1 MTKRLR
7 LFIIGI
13 FFLSNLIAQFESIK
27 ITIDD
32 RLLRSE
38 EKQSIFNLKND
49 IKHFFLSTEWN
60 ETYNDLNIPLHI
72 QIVFEGLTHKGNQS
86 IFSCQALFSNGE
98 DNRYFDKSVQFYYSS
113 GTNLYYDP
121 VLFEPLSGFLAYY
134 AHLIVAG
141 VIDTYEFKGGNSHYE
156 MARDIALRGSSSD
169 YKKGWSSRI
178 TLVDNLDR
186 NNGLRKARLAWYIA
200 IDLFN
205 ENDIDGTIEEVNL
218 MLDGIEQSYRD
229 LGRDFN
235 TQYFLKANSK
245 KIATLLADLNQS
257 ELLKDMKELDPDRR
271 EIYQSALEDKSE

>member
-1 MTKRLR
+1 MAKRLR
-7 LFIIGI
+7 PLIIKIFYLSIIIG
-13 FFLSNLIAQFESIK
+13 QFETVK

-38 EKQSIFNLKND
+38 EKQTIFNLKND
-49 IKHFFLSTEWN
+49 LNQFFISTVWSD
-60 ETYNDLNIPLHI
+60 TYNDLNIPLHI
-72 QIVFEGLTHKGNQS
+72 QIVFEGLTEKGNQS
-86 IFSCQALFSNGE
+86 IFTCQALFSNGA
-98 DNRYFDKSVQFYYSS
+98 DIRFFDKSVQFYYNS

-121 VLFEPLSGFLAYY
+121 VLFEPLSGFLAFY

-141 VIDTYEFKGGNSHYE
+141 IIDTYEFKGGNSSYE
-156 MARDIALRGSSSD
+156 LARDIALRGSASD

-178 TLVDNLDR
+178 ALVDNLNR

-205 ENDIDGTIEEVNL
+205 QGDIEGAIEEINL
-218 MLDGIEQSYRD
+218 MLDGVEESYRD

-235 TQYFLKANSK
+235 TQYFLKANSE
-245 KIATLLADLNQS
+245 KIALTLLKLNQL

-271 EIYQSALEDKSE
+271 EIYQNALEIKLE

>member
-1 MTKRLR
+1 MGKRLR

-13 FFLSNLIAQFESIK
+13 FFLSNLIAQFETVK
-27 ITIDD
+27 VTVDD

-38 EKQSIFNLKND
+38 EKQAIFNLKD
-49 IKHFFLSTEWN
+49 DMRHFFLSTEWN
-60 ETYNDLNIPLHI
+60 ESYNDLKIPLHI
-72 QIVFEGLTHKGNQS
+72 QIVFEGLTQKGNQS
-86 IFSCQALFSNGE
+86 IFSCQTLFSNGG
-98 DNRYFDKSVQFYYSS
+98 DIRYFDKSVQFYYNS

-121 VLFEPLSGFLAYY
+121 VLFEPLSSFLAYY
-134 AHLIVAG
+134 AHLVVAG
-141 VIDTYEFKGGNSHYE
+141 VIDTYEFKGGNSSYE

-200 IDLFN
+200 MDLFK
-205 ENDIDGTIEEVNL
+205 ESDINGAIEEINL
-218 MLDGIEQSYRD
+218 MLNGIEQSYQD

-235 TQYFLKANSK
+235 TQYFLKANSE
-245 KIATLLADLNQS
+245 KIASLLSELNQI

-271 EIYQSALEDKSE
+271 EVYQKALDFKSE

>member
-1 MTKRLR
+1 

-13 FFLSNLIAQFESIK
+13 FFLSNLIAQFETVK
-27 ITIDD
+27 VTVDD

-38 EKQSIFNLKND
+38 EKQAIFNLKD
-49 IKHFFLSTEWN
+49 DMRHFFLSTEWN
-60 ETYNDLNIPLHI
+60 ESYNDLKISLHI
-72 QIVFEGLTHKGNQS
+72 QIVFEGLTQKGNQS
-86 IFSCQALFSNGE
+86 IFSCQTLFSNGS
-98 DNRYFDKSVQFYYSS
+98 DIRYFDKSVQFYYNS

-134 AHLIVAG
+134 AHLVVAG
-141 VIDTYEFKGGNSHYE
+141 VIDTYEFKGGNSSYE

-200 IDLFN
+200 MDLFK
-205 ENDIDGTIEEVNL
+205 ESDINGAIEEINL

-235 TQYFLKANSK
+235 TQYFLKANSE
-245 KIATLLADLNQS
+245 KIASLLSELNQI

-271 EIYQSALEDKSE
+271 EVYQKALDFKSE